1 MRAATIRPCDQS
13 SFFCSCRPRISNLFS
28 SRISREFHRTQSVC
42 FRMMESTKW
51 FTILLDYYSHWLMD
65 IIFNPL
71 KLTKKQQ
78 HSFESNILRDR
89 FPHRPAMDHCTEF
102 ILQAARQKVR
112 IDRTS
117 NRSCLL
123 QCWTT
128 CKSPRL
134 GSQLG
139 TTMLPMSGQGS

>member
-1 MRAATIRPCDQS
+1 MIWTSQKCVRQQYVPVIRAVPSAPVGHESAICSRLVFPE
-13 SFFCSCRPRISNLFS
+13 SFT
-28 SRISREFHRTQSVC
+28 EQSVC

-89 FPHRPAMDHCTEF
+89 SSHRSELDHCTES
-102 ILQAARQKVR
+102 ILQAAR
-112 IDRTS
+112 
-117 NRSCLL
+117 
-123 QCWTT
+123 
-128 CKSPRL
+128 
-134 GSQLG
+134 
-139 TTMLPMSGQGS
+139 